1 MTEKIM
7 DDDNDRCHDNFNQ
20 NFGNFYEQKCQK
32 IYEQPTN
39 IVYFE

>member
-20 NFGNFYEQKCQK
+20 NFGSFYEQKCQK
-32 IYEQPTN
+32 SMKNLQILF
-39 IVYFE
+39 I